1 MSSTL
6 DPLLEATRLLEQAW
20 AGADAGTDLS
30 RAQLV
35 AVNEAIGQL
44 KRAADAV
51 HAEVAAGIAVES
63 RRELGPEGLA
73 KQHGFRT
80 AAALI
85 ATVTGMAAG
94 DAGRL
99 VKVGQATAVR
109 TNLLGEVL
117 PARFPVVRE
126 ALRAGRIGAPAA
138 ELIVAF
144 LDRMIPRPA
153 GSGPPTPRSSS
164 WSGLRGCRW
173 MRCGG

>member
-1 MSSTL
+1 MRRLLRGSRSSPGGSWGRRAWRSST
-6 DPLLEATRLLEQAW
+6 
-20 AGADAGTDLS
+20 
-30 RAQLV
+30 
-35 AVNEAIGQL
+35 
-44 KRAADAV
+44 
-51 HAEVAAGIAVES
+51 
-63 RRELGPEGLA
+63 
-73 KQHGFRT
+73 GFRT
-80 AAALI
+80 PAALI

-117 PARFPVVRE
+117 PAKFPVVRE

-144 LDRMIPRPA
+144 LDRMIPKA
-153 GSGPPTPRSSS
+153 GRERAADAEEFLVGR
-164 WSGLRGCRW
+164 LRGCRW